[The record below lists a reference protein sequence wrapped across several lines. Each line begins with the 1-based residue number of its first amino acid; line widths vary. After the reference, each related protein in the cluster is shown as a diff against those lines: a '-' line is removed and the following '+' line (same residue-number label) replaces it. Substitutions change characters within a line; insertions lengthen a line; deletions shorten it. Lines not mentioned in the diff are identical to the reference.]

1 MNALLLTLL
10 VLCLLCTVHGQF
22 GLKKKKDKKN
32 KSAFEKAQESAQK
45 GGVASGL
52 SGMDASALGDMDLDA
67 LMASLSPEEVAQ
79 MEQLMKDMGDV
90 DMGAAM
96 DQMQAAMQELAKMSP
111 EELAN
116 SMAEVMQSPEIQDML
131 NDPATML
138 QQMKGSGLMDDAQI
152 DEYLA
157 NPKKYEKEMKQ
168 MTSEMMKVF
177 SDPSAMAE
185 IATMMSGI
193 GEMLADP
200 EKMQEALMDIAA
212 ELEDWE
218 TALSD
223 DEKIE
228 EARQQLLKDPDLAE
242 NPALASVFD
251 TKEMREIINDPKKW
265 RKQVKEGQEMLK
277 GGNRRQGGVMKD
289 L

>member
-1 MNALLLTLL
+1 
-10 VLCLLCTVHGQF
+10 
-22 GLKKKKDKKN
+22 
-32 KSAFEKAQESAQK
+32 
-45 GGVASGL
+45 
-52 SGMDASALGDMDLDA
+52 
-67 LMASLSPEEVAQ
+67 
-79 MEQLMKDMGDV
+79 
-90 DMGAAM
+90 
-96 DQMQAAMQELAKMSP
+96 
-111 EELAN
+111 
-116 SMAEVMQSPEIQDML
+116 
-131 NDPATML
+131 
-138 QQMKGSGLMDDAQI
+138 
-152 DEYLA
+152 
-157 NPKKYEKEMKQ
+157 